1 MQKGE
6 RKEKNYE
13 SISGLWRFSSSRI
26 KTGIDLIDIR
36 RSYKLEEYKEMKKR
50 KNNRERKEIV
60 YTILILG
67 ICIVYHY
74 FRF

>member
-1 MQKGE
+1 MKVLADFGDFQVV
-6 RKEKNYE
+6 E
-13 SISGLWRFSSSRI
+13 SKI
-26 KTGIDLIDIR
+26 GIDLIDINR
-36 RSYKLEEYKEMKKR
+36 RSYKLEECKEMKKR
-50 KNNRERKEIV
+50 NNDRKRKEAI

>member
-1 MQKGE
+1 MQRVIADFGDFQVV
-6 RKEKNYE
+6 E
-13 SISGLWRFSSSRI
+13 S